1 MTTPPDTLKPR
12 RGTVRARFRHYM
24 RGEPAF
30 HDMPAT
36 IVGELAVHR
45 HGYLEADGALRISTR
60 ARARHWRVTHTLTGE
75 HLGDRPLPI
84 ALHNCKRA
92 RDLIAWAA
100 AIQEACPDFFT
111 AAREG
116 DRERM
121 RALVGDLIDKGRA
134 L

>member
-1 MTTPPDTLKPR
+1 MTASTTPGALKPR
-12 RGTVRARFRHYM
+12 RGTVRAKSRPYM

-30 HDMPAT
+30 HDIPAT
-36 IVGELAVHR
+36 IVGDLAVHR
-45 HGYLEADGALRISTR
+45 RGYLEADGTVRMSDR
-60 ARARHWRVTHTLTGE
+60 YWRVTHAPTGE
-75 HLGDRPLPI
+75 TLGDRPLPI
-84 ALHNCKRA
+84 ALRNCRRA

-100 AIQEACPDFFT
+100 AIQEACPDFFA

-121 RALVGDLIDKGRA
+121 QALVGDLIDRGRA